1 MLDDPEQSY
10 RRGYY
15 HGAWDVIEAVSA
27 FLAGSEKNR
36 LREWFA
42 GPVYSWKLAA
52 LTGES
57 KRSPDGQVTVDM
69 VPPRHLL
76 RRANGA
82 SKVLR

>member
-1 MLDDPEQSY
+1 MSDDPEQEY

-27 FLAGSEKNR
+27 LLAAEDETR

-52 LTGES
+52 LTGQS
-57 KRSPDGQVTVDM
+57 KRSPDGQVAVDM

-76 RRANGA
+76 WRANRN
-82 SKVLR
+82 LDTT